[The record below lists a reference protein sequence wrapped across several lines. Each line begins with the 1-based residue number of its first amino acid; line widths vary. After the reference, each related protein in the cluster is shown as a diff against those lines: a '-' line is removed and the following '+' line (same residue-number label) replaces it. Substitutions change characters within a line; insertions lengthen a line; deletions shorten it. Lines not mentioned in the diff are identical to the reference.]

1 MGRFKLCYSMSA
13 GCETK
18 VFCFL
23 SGVKETLISQLTKEI
38 KVREHV
44 RGTLTE
50 IMTRLMMSH
59 GVCLECEDG
68 SAETAAGE
76 QQTHQRW
83 TRPQS
88 SCRSSPGTQTHTHV
102 LWGHSISVMVLI
114 LYILYFLSP
123 YTNPTPK
130 PTFYRKL
137 SAFLDFHK
145 T

>member
-1 MGRFKLCYSMSA
+1 MSV

-44 RGTLTE
+44 REALTAG
-50 IMTRLMMSH
+50 MTRLMMFY
-59 GVCLECEDG
+59 VCLECEDG

-88 SCRSSPGTQTHTHV
+88 SCRSSPGTQTHTHTLRRRNGFNTV
-102 LWGHSISVMVLI
+102 QTAISVAI
-114 LYILYFLSP
+114 HQP
-123 YTNPTPK
+123 YT
-130 PTFYRKL
+130 
-137 SAFLDFHK
+137 
-145 T
+145 